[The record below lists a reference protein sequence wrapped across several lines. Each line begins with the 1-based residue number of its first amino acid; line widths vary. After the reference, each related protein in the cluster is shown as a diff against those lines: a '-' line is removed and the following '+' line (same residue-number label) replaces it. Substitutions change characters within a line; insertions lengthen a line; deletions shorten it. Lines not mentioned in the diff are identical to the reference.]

1 MSDEIGPVELAENWG
16 DWSAATRAK
25 AEEQIRKL
33 LLDSEARTRS
43 MLKEK
48 STELDRLARGLLEY
62 ETLDKDEIE
71 KVVRGD
77 KIGRERTVTNTV
89 VRSDDIKDS
98 RGKKVGLGG
107 VTLSE

>member
-1 MSDEIGPVELAENWG
+1 VIGLLQP
-16 DWSAATRAK
+16 
-25 AEEQIRKL
+25 EQK
-33 LLDSEARTRS
+33 
-43 MLKEK
+43 LKEK